1 MKKLAL
7 ILVVTVSLLAG
18 IPAFAG
24 TTPTSTAVAA
34 TSSTATQLPTTQPPG
49 PPTPAPGTTVCVGDV
64 CFTIP
69 PILLGIK

>member
-1 MKKLAL
+1 MKKLAS
-7 ILVVTVSLLAG
+7 ILVVTLSLLAG

-24 TTPTSTAVAA
+24 TTQTSTAVAV
-34 TSSTATQLPTTQPPG
+34 TSSTATQFPTTQPPG

-69 PILLGIK
+69 PIFLGIK